1 MILAI
6 RPILISLLI
15 MSFLFPFPLFATETG
30 SIADNDDDNKCGGI
44 GKQAA
49 KAIIEGAKD
58 AAAATPSPLR
68 TPAGSSTQMR
78 IAIVG
83 RNGKLCAEDTTSPD
97 AWLGSI
103 AIARGKAFTAL
114 AFSSDQ
120 NSLSSR
126 IIGLLARQD
135 GPGSTVP
142 ADIGTDAGVAPLFGI
157 GNSNRERL
165 GIITF
170 AGGVPI
176 YNGSTL
182 VGAIGVSGDGVDE
195 DEQVAICGV
204 NNATPT
210 TGLTTPFAPPL
221 ASPCQ

>member
-1 MILAI
+1 MRILKSMWQLHSVVRFTA
-6 RPILISLLI
+6 LLALGALP
-15 MSFLFPFPLFATETG
+15 SVVASAEDG
-30 SIADNDDDNKCGGI
+30 NKCDGI
-44 GKQAA
+44 GKSAA
-49 KAIIEGAKD
+49 LAIIEGAKV
-58 AAAATPSPLR
+58 AAGVTPSPIR
-68 TPAGSSTQMR
+68 GTPSTQMR

-83 RNGKLCAEDTTSPD
+83 RGGKLCVEDTTSSD

-103 AIARGKAFTAL
+103 SIARGKAFTAV
-114 AFSSDQ
+114 AFSSNQ

-126 IIGLLARQD
+126 IVGLLARQD
-135 GPGSTVP
+135 GPGSSVP
-142 ADIGTDAGVAPLFGI
+142 TDIGTDAGVAPLFGI
-157 GNSNRERL
+157 GDSNRDRL

-176 YNGSTL
+176 YGGSTL

-204 NNATPT
+204 INASGT

>member
-1 MILAI
+1 MTTPMKPWKMLCA
-6 RPILISLLI
+6 LLI
-15 MSFLFPFPLFATETG
+15 AYLLMPSGLLKAA
-30 SIADNDDDNKCGGI
+30 SADENQGNACEGISNK
-44 GKQAA
+44 AA
-49 KAIIEGAKD
+49 LAIIEGAKV

-68 TPAGSSTQMR
+68 TPAGVGTQMR

-83 RNGKLCAEDTTSPD
+83 RSGNLCAEDTTSPD

-103 AIARGKAFTAL
+103 SIARGKAFTAV
-114 AFSSDQ
+114 AFSSNQ

-126 IIGLLARQD
+126 DIGLLARQD
-135 GPGSTVP
+135 GPGSKDPNDV
-142 ADIGTDAGVAPLFGI
+142 GTDAGVAPLFGI
-157 GNSNRERL
+157 GDSNRERL

-176 YNGSTL
+176 YSGSTL

-204 NNATPT
+204 TNASST
-210 TGLTTPFAPPL
+210 TGLTTPFPPPL
-221 ASPCQ
+221 ASACE